1 MKIESFSF
9 FQPGMIYF
17 GVGSSLETG
26 YRLKEL
32 GLGRVLLIS
41 DRGLEAAGMV
51 KKLEDVLLEAEISN
65 ATFLDV
71 EVNPSIE
78 TVNRALELYKESN
91 SQGVLCLGGGSPIDT
106 AKAVSIL
113 ASNGGSIQDYEGPH
127 KVKGPVIPVVA
138 IPTTAGTGSEVTPF
152 TVITNRQTNY
162 KFSIFS
168 YETIPRM
175 AILDPVLI
183 STLPPLVAAS
193 TSMDALTHAIEAYV
207 SLVASPFSDAMAEKS
222 MELILDNI
230 RCFVANRADLEAASG
245 VLLGSMFGGIAFAWG
260 RLGNVH
266 AMAHPLGGFYDM
278 PHGIANAV
286 LLPTVL
292 EYNALADKGKYQRIY
307 RFFKKENSRDFHPLM
322 LVDEIRKLSRELGIP
337 PNLSEL
343 GVDKETVPKMAVD
356 AMKSGNIAVN
366 PRQTSL
372 QDITDLYLRAL

>member
-1 MKIESFSF
+1 MNLTSFSF
-9 FQPGMIYF
+9 FQPGMVYF
-17 GVGSSLETG
+17 GAGSNSETG
-26 YRLKEL
+26 TRLKAL

-41 DRGLEAAGMV
+41 DRGLEGAGLV
-51 KKLEDVLLEAEISN
+51 KKMEDVLHGAGISF

-71 EVNPSIE
+71 EANPSIE
-78 TVNRALELYKESN
+78 TVEQAAELYKNNGSE
-91 SQGVLCLGGGSPIDT
+91 GILCLGGGSPMDT
-106 AKAVSIL
+106 AKAVSIII
-113 ASNGGSIQDYEGPH
+113 SNGGNIQDYEGPH
-127 KVKGPVIPVVA
+127 KVRGPVIPVVA

-152 TVITNRQTNY
+152 AVITNRQTNY

-168 YETIPRM
+168 YEIIPRI
-175 AILDPVLI
+175 ALLDPELI

-193 TSMDALTHAIEAYV
+193 TAMDALTHAVEAYI
-207 SLVASPFSDAMAEKS
+207 SLAASPFSDAMAEKS

-245 VLLGSMFGGIAFAWG
+245 VLLGSMFAGIAFAWG

-307 RFFKKENSRDFHPLM
+307 KFFKKGNSADFHPLM
-322 LVDEIRKLSRELGIP
+322 VVDEIRKLSGELGIP
-337 PNLSEL
+337 PNLSKL
-343 GVDKETVPKMAVD
+343 GVDRETIPKMALD

-366 PRQTSL
+366 PRQTTL
-372 QDITDLYLRAL
+372 QDIQELYLRAL